1 MRSNIA
7 MNTSSSPKY
16 QTLAQLFA
24 QRIRSGELQPGD
36 RLPSFTQMRAQ
47 YGATPATVERLYS
60 QLEREKLIERRH
72 RSGVFV
78 ADAQSAR
85 MLTGTIGFV
94 ALHFSNRLLHPY
106 NHHLLQGIQQ
116 EVRQAGVQIML
127 LDACDIAAN
136 REKIDGLLIYE
147 HGHTDEATYQQ
158 QGLPCVSLVLQK
170 KGIPSVVA
178 DDFDGG
184 YCATQHLLE
193 LGHERIACLMGSDLL
208 DTRDTLGELRIAGY
222 RAALE
227 RAGVTGDSRWVRP
240 VPYNPLETY
249 AERGYSAMTQ
259 WLREGW
265 SNLGCTAI
273 LTQND
278 DVAIGVINALQ
289 DNGYSVPGDISAI
302 GFDGAGVDAHYPLKL
317 TTVEVPL
324 EVIGAQG
331 ARLLLRMIEGED
343 NSSHQVLPAPLRV
356 GQTSAAPQ
364 HAAKPV
370 TIEHN

>member
-1 MRSNIA
+1 MTPITA
-7 MNTSSSPKY
+7 PKY
-16 QTLAQLFA
+16 QTLAQLFTE
-24 QRIRSGELQPGD
+24 RIRSGELQPGD

-47 YGATPATVERLYS
+47 YGATPATVERLYA

-78 ADAQSAR
+78 AEAQAGKTR
-85 MLTGTIGFV
+85 TGTIGFV

-116 EVRQAGVQIML
+116 EARNAGVQIML
-127 LDACDIAAN
+127 LDDTAVAAN
-136 REKIDGLLIYE
+136 RDKIDGLLIYE
-147 HGHTDEATYQQ
+147 HGHSDQTTYQEH
-158 QGLPCVSLVLQK
+158 GLPCVSLVLQK
-170 KGIPSVVA
+170 RGIPSVVA
-178 DDFDGG
+178 DDLGG
-184 YCATQHLLE
+184 GRSATRHLLE
-193 LGHERIACLMGSDLL
+193 LGHRRIACLMGSDLL
-208 DTRDTLGELRIAGY
+208 DTRDVLGELRIAGY
-222 RAALE
+222 REALQQ
-227 RAGVTGDSRWVRP
+227 AGIAGNAGWVRP
-240 VPYNPLETY
+240 VHYNPLETY
-249 AERGYSAMTQ
+249 AERGYTAITQ
-259 WLREGW
+259 WLAEDW
-265 SNLGCTAI
+265 NALGCTAI

-289 DNGYSVPGDISAI
+289 DNGYQVPRDISVI
-302 GFDGAGVDAHYPLKL
+302 GFDGAGVDAHYSLKL

-343 NSSHQVLPAPLRV
+343 NSSHQVLPAPLRA